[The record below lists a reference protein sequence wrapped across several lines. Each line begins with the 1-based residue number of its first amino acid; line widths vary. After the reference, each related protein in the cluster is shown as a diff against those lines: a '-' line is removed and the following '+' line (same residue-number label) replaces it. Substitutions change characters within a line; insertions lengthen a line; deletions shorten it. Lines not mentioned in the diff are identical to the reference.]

1 MQPFEGM
8 DWKDRQILFH
18 LDEDGFQS
26 ASAIAKKIKTSKQVV
41 SYRIAELQRKG
52 ILRRCCVIVNE
63 AKIGYTFYKFYV
75 KYKSVDKTTEEEMI
89 GFFGRHPNVGLV
101 DTCDGK
107 YDMFIGV
114 WARDTHH
121 LYKVYKELFGTYG
134 KYFEDVSVSIVETA
148 YNSKRGYLIGKRTSS
163 EVPLFGG
170 EVEVN
175 PQIDESDK
183 KILAILSKEA
193 RSTLVDI
200 ANELVITPNTASNRI
215 RKLKENGVIQGA
227 RIVLDRNKV
236 GYLSYKVLVKVD
248 SFDEKELRR
257 FLRHVTQEP
266 NIIDIDLCL
275 GDWNIELDVE
285 IENYEAFRKLM
296 LELRTGF
303 SKLIKSYDSLLVFH
317 EHTYTYYPM
326 GKEYYPISEL

>member
-1 MQPFEGM
+1 MQPFEKM
-8 DWKDRQILFH
+8 DWKDRQILFY
-18 LDEDGFQS
+18 LDEDAFQS
-26 ASAIAKKIKTSKQVV
+26 ASKIAKKIKTSKQVII
-41 SYRIAELQRKG
+41 YRIAELQKKG

-75 KYKSVDKTTEEEMI
+75 KYKNVDKNVEKEMI
-89 GFFGRHPNVGLV
+89 TFFGSNVNVGLV

-107 YDMFIGV
+107 YDVFVGV

-121 LYKVYKELFGTYG
+121 LYKIYKELFGIYG

-148 YNSKRGYLIGKRTSS
+148 YNSKRGYLIEKRTSA

-170 EVEVN
+170 RVEVN
-175 PQIDESDK
+175 PNIDELDK
-183 KILAILSKEA
+183 KILGILSNDA
-193 RSTLVDI
+193 RSRLVDI
-200 ANELVITPNTASNRI
+200 AKELKITPNTVSHRI
-215 RKLKENGVIQGA
+215 KQLKKSGIVQGA
-227 RIVLDRNKV
+227 RIVLDRNKM
-236 GYLSYKVLVKVD
+236 GFLSYKVLVKVD
-248 SFDEKELRR
+248 SFDEMELQR

-285 IENYEAFRKLM
+285 INDYDAFRKLM
-296 LELRTGF
+296 LGLRTNF

-326 GKEYYPISEL
+326 GKAYAPIKE